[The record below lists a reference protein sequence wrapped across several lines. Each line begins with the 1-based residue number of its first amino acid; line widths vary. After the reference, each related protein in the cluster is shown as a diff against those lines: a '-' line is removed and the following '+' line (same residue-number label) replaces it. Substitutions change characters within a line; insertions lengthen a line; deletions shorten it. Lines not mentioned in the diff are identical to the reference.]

1 MEYLITQGHRDIACI
16 TLPVHTPTGT
26 SRVAG
31 YRKALEKYGIP
42 WQPAKVKYG
51 DYTLTRGYDACREL
65 LEEGVTFSA
74 LFACNDDTALGAA
87 KALRQAGLRIPQDV
101 SLFGFDDA
109 PGATWL
115 EPGLSTVYLPIEDM
129 IATAIDQ
136 AVRLANS
143 EPVAPIPP
151 FTGTLILRESVA
163 AGPFFQ
169 RPA

>member
-1 MEYLITQGHRDIACI
+1 M
-16 TLPVHTPTGT
+16 
-26 SRVAG
+26 
-31 YRKALEKYGIP
+31 
-42 WQPAKVKYG
+42 KYG

-129 IATAIDQ
+129 MIRPFVWRTAS
-136 AVRLANS
+136 RS
-143 EPVAPIPP
+143 P
-151 FTGTLILRESVA
+151 RS
-163 AGPFFQ
+163 
-169 RPA
+169 RPLPAR

>member
-1 MEYLITQGHRDIACI
+1 M
-16 TLPVHTPTGT
+16 
-26 SRVAG
+26 
-31 YRKALEKYGIP
+31 
-42 WQPAKVKYG
+42 KYG

-163 AGPFFQ
+163 AGPFFSTSGLMM
-169 RPA
+169 RFRASPALTALQWSDDGGSAAPVHCQTVLPAGAGLRLL

>member
-1 MEYLITQGHRDIACI
+1 M
-16 TLPVHTPTGT
+16 
-26 SRVAG
+26 
-31 YRKALEKYGIP
+31 
-42 WQPAKVKYG
+42 KYG

-87 KALRQAGLRIPQDV
+87 KRCAGPDYASHRMCRCLVLTMRRAQ
-101 SLFGFDDA
+101 
-109 PGATWL
+109 L
-115 EPGLSTVYLPIEDM
+115 EPGLSTVYLPIEAM

-163 AGPFFQ
+163 AGPFFNV
-169 RPA
+169 RPNDALQSISSANSSSMV

>member
-1 MEYLITQGHRDIACI
+1 MATMLDVSRHAGVSKAT
-16 TLPVHTPTGT
+16 V
-26 SRVAG
+26 SRVLNG
-31 YRKALEKYGIP
+31 TG
-42 WQPAKVKYG
+42 Q
-51 DYTLTRGYDACREL
+51 
-65 LEEGVTFSA
+65 
-74 LFACNDDTALGAA
+74 GAA

-169 RPA
+169 RPV